1 MFQVVATLSTVGAH
15 DIGVTASLTS
25 ATVDVS
31 GASTLTGAVQLG
43 GDLDVPGVATL
54 SEAAINKCRRIRTS

>member
-1 MFQVVATLSTVGAH
+1 MVKDLDVPGVATLSTVGAH
-15 DIGVTASLTS
+15 DIDGVTASLTS

-43 GDLDVPGVATL
+43 AGDLDVPGVAT
-54 SEAAINKCRRIRTS
+54 

>member
-1 MFQVVATLSTVGAH
+1 MILVVIVP
-15 DIGVTASLTS
+15 ASLAPS
-25 ATVDVS
+25 PATVDVS

-54 SEAAINKCRRIRTS
+54 YRYICWQQQ